1 MNSPIV
7 NSRTVVMISS
17 LSLLLA
23 ACGDS
28 AKLPV
33 KAPASAPTRSCRRRT
48 TSLIPTVNI
57 ATAIGWPA
65 GAKPDARGRAWR

>member
-28 AKLPV
+28 SKLPQGADFGA
-33 KAPASAPTRSCRRRT
+33 KPKLPAPT

-57 ATAIGWPA
+57 AAANGWPA
-65 GAKPDARGRAWR
+65 GASRRRRRASR